1 MVSGHP
7 LTITDTGPATC
18 RITFWKSSKQ
28 QLDTNQKN
36 WWNSDYLQAVPR
48 LWNVC
53 LPASRLMSLI
63 ASALQ
68 QNSSPLCL
76 RRSCVHSSPSIL
88 KEPQACLNI
97 QLSKEALTEQNPG
110 LSSLFLSRLVLLPSE
125 SGGSTKG
132 FWHLYCQTTARD
144 CSIASVHTQ

>member
-1 MVSGHP
+1 MSQ
-7 LTITDTGPATC
+7 
-18 RITFWKSSKQ
+18 KSSKQ
-28 QLDTNQKN
+28 QLDTNHNN

-68 QNSSPLCL
+68 QNPSPLGL
-76 RRSCVHSSPSIL
+76 WRSCVHSSPSIL
-88 KEPQACLNI
+88 KEPQVCLNI

-110 LSSLFLSRLVLLPSE
+110 LSSLFLSQLVLLPSE
-125 SGGSTKG
+125 LEGSTKG
-132 FWHLYCQTTARD
+132 FSRLFFWHLYCQTTARD
-144 CSIASVHTQ
+144 CSVASLQPHLHLHHTSRW